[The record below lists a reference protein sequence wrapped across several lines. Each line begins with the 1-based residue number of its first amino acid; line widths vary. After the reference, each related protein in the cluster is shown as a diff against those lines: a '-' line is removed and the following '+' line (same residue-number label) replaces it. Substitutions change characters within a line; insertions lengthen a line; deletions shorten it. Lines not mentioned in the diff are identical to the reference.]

1 MLEVVVNVDEKF
13 WSAVDDV
20 IELANQTTQ
29 QGKIDTASMTEA
41 LLNACARYSAFYL
54 ALNSED
60 KEALSEDKDA
70 AVSRFTSEFKRL
82 LASNVEDYIEHY
94 KVYIT
99 K

>member
-1 MLEVVVNVDEKF
+1 MSVDEKF
-13 WSAVDDV
+13 WSAVDDI
-20 IELANQTTQ
+20 IELANQKTQ
-29 QGKIDTASMTEA
+29 YGDMDTASMTEA

-60 KEALSEDKDA
+60 KDALREDKDA
-70 AVSRFTSEFKRL
+70 AVSRFVSEFKRL